1 MYNIIPMKNYGFLR
15 EKIETLLYRLGV
27 RHITAHNGYVLRTA
41 PPFLARVPGAPPE
54 GEPFCAA
61 FARAY
66 LRPCDT
72 VADVGAGGGALSLI
86 AAGHVRAAGRVLAVE
101 PHPRAFMYLQEN
113 IALNGF
119 QNIFALNAAVSEQK
133 GVVRVTDYR
142 DCRYN
147 RVCEAGGKVVKADTL
162 DGTLWRLEKGISL
175 LCLDLNGHEARAL
188 AVSAETLAHTKVL
201 CFELCRPALALYG
214 DDVKGVLAPLEK
226 AGLQLCR
233 FDGKALLPLSAPEE
247 PPDGY
252 YYAARDVD
260 ACNSRLAEKL

>member
-1 MYNIIPMKNYGFLR
+1 MKNYGFLR
-15 EKIETLLYRLGV
+15 EKTEKLFYRLGV

-41 PPFLARVPGAPPE
+41 PPFLARVPAAAPE

-66 LRPCDT
+66 LRAGDM
-72 VADVGAGGGALSLI
+72 VGDVGAGSGALTLI
-86 AAGHVRAAGRVLAVE
+86 AAGHVRATGRVVAVE
-101 PHPRAFMYLQEN
+101 PHPRAFGYLQDN

-119 QNIFALNAAVSEQK
+119 QNVFALNAAVSAQK

-147 RVCEAGGKVVKADTL
+147 RVCEAGGKAVKSDTL

-188 AVSAETLAHTKVL
+188 AVSAETLAHAAVV
-201 CFELCRPALALYG
+201 CFELCRPALAVYG
-214 DDVKGVLAPLEK
+214 DNAKGVLVPLEK
-226 AGLQLCR
+226 AGLRLCR
-233 FDGKALLPLSAPEE
+233 FNGKILEPVPSGEKLS
-247 PPDGY
+247 DGY
-252 YYAARDVD
+252 YYAARDVQ
-260 ACNSRLAEKL
+260 ACNARLEPKP